1 MKVGNLPPSFQTSRD
16 KDDDLKK
23 YFWILQFFAPP
34 APPPILHRSQVPP
47 TRKISSLLTPPSE
60 GRDMGGQFGQLLHT
74 TEPQLAVKRLEA
86 PPP

>member
-1 MKVGNLPPSFQTSRD
+1 MKVGNLPPTFQTSRD
-16 KDDDLKK
+16 KDDNLKN
-23 YFWILQFFAPP
+23 ISGSSSLFAPP

-74 TEPQLAVKRLEA
+74 TEPQLWQ
-86 PPP
+86 